1 MLEQKE
7 NVQWTT
13 KPQAQLRF
21 SANGKGVKLNIH
33 IAANVSFL
41 NSFDNNASIIIG
53 REEVGIQRAI
63 LFFSFL
69 HQLGTV
75 EIFLLIHTCTYVC
88 FIYVSFTYVNITCAA
103 ADYSYYIGESNRYTI
118 NVIRIIYL
126 YIAQFLSRFIYF

>member
-63 LFFSFL
+63 TFFFFFTPISHGWNIL
-69 HQLGTV
+69 TDSY
-75 EIFLLIHTCTYVC
+75 ICMYVL
-88 FIYVSFTYVNITCAA
+88 
-103 ADYSYYIGESNRYTI
+103 YS
-118 NVIRIIYL
+118 
-126 YIAQFLSRFIYF
+126 